1 MKIEPI
7 STLRNTSNELSKLTE
22 GENTWLL
29 KRYQGKDSLSHRE
42 NEEARLRA
50 WLAGGYPVPEIAD
63 LNLPS
68 EQQPYLVIQWL
79 EGESLGE
86 FLTSDEIPD
95 PEKLERLQRIIA
107 QFHSRHKYVQQHQD
121 LAFIHHDPNTG
132 NIFLTQDSDY
142 YIDFEE
148 IVSQGSKS
156 ITDLKAIEL
165 AKLIRWSARDMGRE
179 NLPDILR
186 LTVEIYGE
194 DSEIIATL
202 IDRVYRQ
209 PLQFFQRYKD
219 RRKKIANVHEITK
232 YDLADGFTR
241 VLEDSA

>member
-121 LAFIHHDPNTG
+121 LLLSTYP
-132 NIFLTQDSDY
+132 
-142 YIDFEE
+142 
-148 IVSQGSKS
+148 
-156 ITDLKAIEL
+156 
-165 AKLIRWSARDMGRE
+165 
-179 NLPDILR
+179 
-186 LTVEIYGE
+186 
-194 DSEIIATL
+194 
-202 IDRVYRQ
+202 
-209 PLQFFQRYKD
+209 QRY
-219 RRKKIANVHEITK
+219 
-232 YDLADGFTR
+232 
-241 VLEDSA
+241 